1 MLDSR
6 PAFSSLFGGVA
17 YFWML
22 SQSLEQNRPGISL
35 ISTWYEQRADE
46 QSSKQYKTEDI
57 SYPPSHIKGSTGKTL
72 TNHGEDCVMWM
83 VAFVLRSSLADL
95 Y

>member
-22 SQSLEQNRPGISL
+22 SRSLEQNGPGISL
-35 ISTWYEQRADE
+35 ISMWYEQRADE
-46 QSSKQYKTEDI
+46 QSSKQYKTEKI
-57 SYPPSHIKGSTGKTL
+57 YHTHHHI
-72 TNHGEDCVMWM
+72 
-83 VAFVLRSSLADL
+83 
-95 Y
+95 